1 LLSGAADQ
9 GPLSPEDLA
18 RRLDLLL
25 SSPVSPTA
33 AALMELNYFML
44 EAEAWRLSVRRAA
57 TRSLLT
63 RTFAYHA
70 NYLGVHGRQAEA
82 GRYAERALDSLYG
95 QDRLPADA
103 LLAAIWSARVAAGG
117 TGTRAARGL
126 EMLDRWLARAA
137 PWPEYECWMLAE
149 MAYHA
154 AEDGQVERAPALAEA
169 ACTRAEHLENRSEWD
184 CRRVGQAR
192 VLLHCERSREALSV
206 LPEAGGTLAIEAAL
220 LRAKALHG
228 LGDPFAARAALAQ
241 AYVLLDRYAPEQ
253 ADIVAIMRPQADA
266 LAWRL

>member
-1 LLSGAADQ
+1 
-9 GPLSPEDLA
+9 
-18 RRLDLLL
+18 LDLLL

-103 LLAAIWSARVAAGG
+103 LLAAIWSARVAAAAGA
-117 TGTRAARGL
+117 RPARGL
-126 EMLDRWLARAA
+126 EVLDRWLARAA

-154 AEDGQVERAPALAEA
+154 AGDGQVERAPALAEA
-169 ACTRAEHLENRSEWD
+169 ACIRAEHLENRSEWD

-192 VLLHCERSREALSV
+192 VLLRCERPREALSV

-220 LRAKALHG
+220 LRAEALHG
-228 LGDPFAARAALAQ
+228 LGDPCAAHTALAQ
-241 AYVLLDRYAPEQ
+241 AYVLLERYAPEQ

-266 LAWRL
+266 LARRL